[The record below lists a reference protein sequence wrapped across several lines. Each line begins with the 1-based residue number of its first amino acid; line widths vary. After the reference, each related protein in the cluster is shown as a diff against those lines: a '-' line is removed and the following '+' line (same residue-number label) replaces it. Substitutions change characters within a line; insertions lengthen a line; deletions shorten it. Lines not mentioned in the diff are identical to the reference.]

1 MVWVTVT
8 FQEKFYIVRKFFQD
22 IFNGVMKARLTHTT
36 RPWECAAQ
44 NTAEESIGDQYPS
57 LNPTLSFH
65 RGQIRPSCPQFM
77 TEHLKKVTS
86 GVHSYSR
93 GSPLMV
99 SIDLTPS
106 ISLNIFRT
114 VLQPETLGTWYSF
127 LVSPFTD
134 IKPVFQPEVS
144 PCLHLSSLYP
154 SVVFPMK
161 MIMQNF

>member
-1 MVWVTVT
+1 
-8 FQEKFYIVRKFFQD
+8 
-22 IFNGVMKARLTHTT
+22 MKARLTHTT
-36 RPWECAAQ
+36 TLGMCCPEYCWGK
-44 NTAEESIGDQYPS
+44 SIGDQYPS

-65 RGQIRPSCPQFM
+65 RGQICPSCPQFM

-106 ISLNIFRT
+106 ISSLNIFRT

-127 LVSPFTD
+127 LVSPHRYQTC
-134 IKPVFQPEVS
+134 IS
-144 PCLHLSSLYP
+144 AWGLPCLHLLLFTLQWCFLWKWSCKT
-154 SVVFPMK
+154 FRIIK
-161 MIMQNF
+161 KEIKKH